1 MTTTRGID
9 FTRLSLREALGLA
22 IAIEEEARD
31 RYEELADQ
39 LIVHH
44 TSEAAAFF
52 TRMSHIEEIHR
63 STLAARLESLFP
75 GESPAMMR
83 PKIFNI
89 EAPDYDEARAF
100 MTMREA
106 LETALAAEEKAHAF
120 FVAALPQLRHPEVR
134 ALFAELRDEEVE
146 HQQLVQAEIA
156 KLPPEPSTPGAAYSD
171 DPVAQ

>member
-1 MTTTRGID
+1 MTATRGID
-9 FTRLSLREALGLA
+9 FTRLSLREALDLA

-39 LIVHH
+39 LAVHH
-44 TSEAAAFF
+44 TGEAAAFF
-52 TRMSHIEEIHR
+52 ARMSHIEEIHR
-63 STLAARLESLFP
+63 STLAARRESLFP
-75 GESPAMMR
+75 GESPATMR
-83 PKIFNI
+83 ANIFDV

-100 MTMREA
+100 MNLREA

-120 FVAALPQLRHPEVR
+120 FVAALPQLRHAEVR

-156 KLPPEPSTPGAAYSD
+156 KLPGEPSAPEAAYSD